1 MGRRVALPAPQGAII
16 ERVKKR
22 RLAAG
27 SLLVTLVA
35 LATSVQAVAGP
46 GAYQR
51 FSGGLLGPGAKAS
64 SAKPGATGLSVDFSL
79 VSDLANQSGALFE
92 QAPFAT
98 LFADI
103 YVDRHVAV
111 RPFVAAAC
119 APEKIK
125 ALNPALEKVN
135 TCAAASQLGR
145 GMASGYARNVGS
157 APGQYLANVDL
168 QVRAFRGPGRDSFL
182 FYVYSELSKEN
193 LLSAQVT
200 PIKSSGPYGSRI
212 RFVIPR
218 GLIAPAPAVIS
229 QLAGFR
235 IRIPASAAGGR
246 GVFRLNRCPSSRR
259 LRLGFRADY
268 NDNLSTD
275 GLVKNADGF
284 AVTSTSPLLSAVSR
298 CR

>member
-1 MGRRVALPAPQGAII
+1 MALA
-16 ERVKKR
+16 
-22 RLAAG
+22 
-27 SLLVTLVA
+27 A

-51 FSGGLLGPGAKAS
+51 FSGGLLGPGAKS
-64 SAKPGATGLSVDFSL
+64 SAAKAGATGFSVDFSL
-79 VSDLANQSGALFE
+79 VSDFADRSGALFE
-92 QAPFAT
+92 RAPFAT

-103 YVDRHVAV
+103 YVDRHVVV
-111 RPFVAAAC
+111 RPFVAASC
-119 APEKIK
+119 PPDRIK

-135 TCAAASQLGR
+135 TCAAATQLGR
-145 GMASGYARNVGS
+145 GLASGYARNVGS
-157 APGQYLANVDL
+157 EPGRYLADVDL
-168 QVRAFRGPGRDSFL
+168 QVRAFRGVDRDSFL

-200 PIKSSGPYGSRI
+200 PVKGSGPYGSRI

-218 GLIAPAPAVIS
+218 GLISPAPAVIS
-229 QLAGFR
+229 QLSGFR
-235 IRIPASAAGGR
+235 IRIPAGAAGGR
-246 GVFRLNRCPSSRR
+246 GVFRLNRCPSSRK

-268 NDNLSTD
+268 NDNLSTE

-284 AVTSTSPLLSAVSR
+284 AVTSTSPLLSSVSR

>member
-1 MGRRVALPAPQGAII
+1 MN
-16 ERVKKR
+16 KR
-22 RLAAG
+22 RAAAG
-27 SLLVTLVA
+27 CLLVILAA
-35 LATSVQAVAGP
+35 LATSVQALAGP

-51 FSGGLLGPGAKAS
+51 FSGGLLGPGAK
-64 SAKPGATGLSVDFSL
+64 SATAKAGPAGFTVDFSL
-79 VSDLANQSGALFE
+79 VSNFAQRSGALFE

-111 RPFVAAAC
+111 RPFVAAGC
-119 APEKIK
+119 PPERIK
-125 ALNPALEKVN
+125 ALNPALRAVN
-135 TCAAASQLGR
+135 TCEAATQLGR
-145 GMASGYARNVGS
+145 GVASGYARTVG
-157 APGQYLANVDL
+157 ARPGQFLRKVDL
-168 QVRAFRGPGRDSFL
+168 QVRAFRGPERDSFL

-193 LLSAQVT
+193 LLSAEVT
-200 PIKSSGPYGSRI
+200 PVKGSGPYGSRI

-218 GLIAPAPAVIS
+218 GLIAPSPAVIS
-229 QLAGFR
+229 QLSGFR

-246 GVFRLNRCPSSRR
+246 GVFRLSRCPADRK

-268 NDNLSTD
+268 NDNLATE

-284 AVTSTSPLLSAVSR
+284 AVTSTSPLLGSVSR

>member
-1 MGRRVALPAPQGAII
+1 MALPAAQDAII
-16 ERVKKR
+16 ESVKKR

-51 FSGGLLGPGAKAS
+51 FSGGLLGPGAKSS
-64 SAKPGATGLSVDFSL
+64 SAKAGAAGLAVDFSL
-79 VSDLANQSGALFE
+79 VSDFAERSGALFE

-103 YVDRHVAV
+103 YVDRHVVV
-111 RPFVAAAC
+111 RPFVAAGC
-119 APEKIK
+119 PPERIK

-135 TCAAASQLGR
+135 TCEAATQLGR
-145 GMASGYARNVGS
+145 GVASGYARTVGS
-157 APGQYLANVDL
+157 GPGQFLARVDL
-168 QVRAFRGPGRDSFL
+168 QVRAFRGPDRNSFL

-193 LLSAQVT
+193 LLSAEVT
-200 PIKSSGPYGSRI
+200 PVKGSGPYGSRI
-212 RFVIPR
+212 RFVVPR
-218 GLIAPAPAVIS
+218 GLIAPAPAVVS
-229 QLAGFR
+229 QLSGFR

-246 GVFRLNRCPSSRR
+246 GVFRLSRCPASRK

-268 NDNLSTD
+268 NDNLSTE
-275 GLVKNADGF
+275 GQVKNADGF
-284 AVTSTSPLLSAVSR
+284 AVTSTSPFLGSVSR